1 MFDRVIQKIKGGRFW
16 NIVCIPMQCVYVKYV
31 NMFCDNKLT
40 RNKRHGDE
48 IGVRCGPAQLAVS
61 AWSALGRRLVAG
73 DVCFDAAVP
82 AAAAAAA
89 AVETATAA
97 AAAACVA
104 APSLLIDRRARRPV

>member
-16 NIVCIPMQCVYVKYV
+16 NIVCIPMQYVYVKYV

-89 AVETATAA
+89 ETATAA